1 MDDLLRLARSHL
13 ARFSD
18 PQFEAQCNEFNEMVV
33 SALADFDAVRDL
45 QRAWFNFR
53 NATSALQT
61 QCSKINQRW
70 PIGVPVPGLVAESIG
85 SQKHTSRINNP
96 QGLRC
101 HAGEHKCQD
110 DPVLLALLKFRV
122 AAQDLYEEW
131 QKTDGTHAIDITA
144 VYPFQ
149 DSFEEV
155 LTKISIWTETT
166 FRRVDGYCESCCL
179 PDHHQCSLTAGCPC
193 CDMRNS
199 QDLTPKDAVSMRP
212 SLATKKKRQQRNSA
226 TQRG

>member
-18 PQFEAQCNEFNEMVV
+18 PQFEAQCNEFNEVVV
-33 SALADFDAVRDL
+33 SALADFEAVRDL
-45 QRAWFNFR
+45 QRAWFNFP
-53 NATSALQT
+53 NATSALKT

-70 PIGVPVPGLVAESIG
+70 AIGTPVSELAAEITIDAERHTVSI
-85 SQKHTSRINNP
+85 SAP
-96 QGLRC
+96 QELQR

-122 AAQDLYEEW
+122 AAQDLYVQW
-131 QKTDGTHAIDITA
+131 QETDGTHAIDITA

-149 DSFEEV
+149 ESFEDV
-155 LTKISIWTETT
+155 LTKITIWTETA
-166 FRRVDGYCESCCL
+166 FRIVDGYCESCCL

-199 QDLTPKDAVSMRP
+199 PDLNPKDTLTMRP
-212 SLATKKKRQQRNSA
+212 RSATRKKRQQRSSA
-226 TQRG
+226 T